1 MPRRII
7 KKYMPNPKVVR
18 KHKFIKLFG
27 SLLHDAN
34 LWHLNRRS
42 VSGAFAVGL
51 FAAFIPVPAQ
61 MLLAAAIAIV
71 VRVNLPI
78 AVGLVWITNPVTIP
92 FILFLA
98 FKIGNL
104 FTGSP
109 VTPTELEFTFESLQN
124 GLGDVWVPVLIGCII
139 LAIGCA
145 ITGYLLIHLVWR
157 IKVIQAWNERRAKKE
172 RKNS

>member
-51 FAAFIPVPAQ
+51 FSAFIPVPVQ

-92 FILFLA
+92 FMLFIA
-98 FKIGNL
+98 FKIGTL
-104 FTGSP
+104 ITGSTI
-109 VTPTELEFTFESLQN
+109 TPIEIEFTFESLQN
-124 GLGDVWVPVLIGCII
+124 GLGDVWLPVLIGCII
-139 LAIGCA
+139 LAISCA
-145 ITGYLLIHLVWR
+145 VTGYLLIHLLWR
-157 IKVIQAWNERRAKKE
+157 IKVAQAWNTRRARKKN
-172 RKNS
+172 R

>member
-7 KKYMPNPKVVR
+7 KKYMPKPKEVR
-18 KHKFIKLFG
+18 KHRFIKLFG

-51 FAAFIPVPAQ
+51 FSAFIPVPVQ

-98 FKIGNL
+98 FKIGIL
-104 FTGSP
+104 ITGSSI
-109 VTPTELEFTFESLQN
+109 TPIEIEFTIESFQN
-124 GLGDVWVPVLIGCII
+124 GLGNVWFPVLVGCII
-139 LAIGCA
+139 LAIVSS
-145 ITGYLLIHLVWR
+145 IIGYLLIHLVWR
-157 IKVIQAWNERRAKKE
+157 IKVIQA
-172 RKNS
+172 

>member
-1 MPRRII
+1 MPRRLI

-18 KHKFIKLFG
+18 KHRFIKLFG

-51 FAAFIPVPAQ
+51 FVAFIPVPAQ

-71 VRVNLPI
+71 VRVNLPV

-98 FKIGNL
+98 FKIGTL
-104 FTGSP
+104 FTGSSI
-109 VTPTELEFTFESLQN
+109 TPIELEFTFESLQN
-124 GLGDVWVPVLIGCII
+124 GLGDVWIPVLIGCII

-145 ITGYLLIHLVWR
+145 VTGYLLIHLAWR
-157 IKVIQAWNERRAKKE
+157 IKVAQAWNARRTKK
-172 RKNS
+172 KK